1 MATKRVTKAVTSE
14 GDNLPRFQLSE
25 TGYTGLKVS
34 AGIPVEELKKD
45 LQFPNSII
53 TYKQMQYNSTIAA
66 ALALYDIM
74 LTKVEWSVKAPE
86 KATEEELRK
95 TEFIRECMH
104 DMEHSW
110 LDFIQEAGS
119 CKTYGFSVHEKV
131 FRKRLK
137 SKGSKYDDGL
147 IGWQKLPIRSQD
159 SIDKW
164 FFDEDGREI
173 VGVQQNLNLV
183 SDGYGRFSAM
193 ANGKEIVL
201 PRKKILLFRTGKHK
215 GNPFGKSALRD
226 CYYSWRYLTQ
236 IEENEVTGVQRDL
249 AGIPLF
255 AIPPQY
261 MSADATPEQKQIYEM
276 FKNIVRN
283 IQNNQQAGLV
293 IPQAFDPDSKQPLFK
308 FELLGVEG
316 GKSYDT
322 TKIKE
327 YYKNNILT
335 ALFADLLIL
344 GQNATGSFALGTTK
358 MQLMG
363 VAIEALLREIQ
374 DVVNNDLIRH
384 TFELNGWDIARMPT
398 VHYGDFEADD
408 LEAFSKAIQRMSS
421 VGMIERDREV
431 LNKVRESLGVTPF
444 PEDEP
449 VKEDLLTG
457 NTSKAGKGMDTPFE
471 GTRTSDGG
479 QNDNDGNLE
488 NV

>member
-1 MATKRVTKAVTSE
+1 M
-14 GDNLPRFQLSE
+14 
-25 TGYTGLKVS
+25 
-34 AGIPVEELKKD
+34 
-45 LQFPNSII
+45 
-53 TYKQMQYNSTIAA
+53 
-66 ALALYDIM
+66 
-74 LTKVEWSVKAPE
+74 
-86 KATEEELRK
+86 TE
-95 TEFIRECMH
+95 
-104 DMEHSW
+104 
-110 LDFIQEAGS
+110 
-119 CKTYGFSVHEKV
+119 
-131 FRKRLK
+131 
-137 SKGSKYDDGL
+137 
-147 IGWQKLPIRSQD
+147 
-159 SIDKW
+159 
-164 FFDEDGREI
+164 
-173 VGVQQNLNLV
+173 
-183 SDGYGRFSAM
+183 
-193 ANGKEIVL
+193 
-201 PRKKILLFRTGKHK
+201 
-215 GNPFGKSALRD
+215 
-226 CYYSWRYLTQ
+226 
-236 IEENEVTGVQRDL
+236 
-249 AGIPLF
+249 
-255 AIPPQY
+255 
-261 MSADATPEQKQIYEM
+261 DATPSQKSVYEYY
-276 FKNIVRN
+276 KNIIRN
-283 IQNNQQAGLV
+283 IQLNQQSGLV
-293 IPQAFDPDSKQPLFK
+293 MPMAFDPDSKQPLFK

-449 VKEDLLTG
+449 VKDELLTG
-457 NTSKAGKGMDTPFE
+457 NSSKAGQGMATPFE

>member
-14 GDNLPRFQLSE
+14 GNNLPRFQLSE

-86 KATEEELRK
+86 KATQEELRK
-95 TEFIRECMH
+95 TEFIRECMN

-110 LDFIQEAGS
+110 MDFVQEAGS

-164 FFDEDGREI
+164 FFDENGREI

-183 SDGYGRFSAM
+183 SDGYGRFTTM
-193 ANGKEIVL
+193 VNGKEIVL

-236 IEENEVTGVQRDL
+236 IEETEATGIQRDL
-249 AGIPLF
+249 AGLPTLF
-255 AIPPQY
+255 IPPQY
-261 MSADATPEQKQIYEM
+261 MSADATPEQKAI
-276 FKNIVRN
+276 
-283 IQNNQQAGLV
+283 
-293 IPQAFDPDSKQPLFK
+293 K
-308 FELLGVEG
+308 F
-316 GKSYDT
+316 
-322 TKIKE
+322 
-327 YYKNNILT
+327 
-335 ALFADLLIL
+335 
-344 GQNATGSFALGTTK
+344 
-358 MQLMG
+358 
-363 VAIEALLREIQ
+363 
-374 DVVNNDLIRH
+374 
-384 TFELNGWDIARMPT
+384 
-398 VHYGDFEADD
+398 
-408 LEAFSKAIQRMSS
+408 
-421 VGMIERDREV
+421 
-431 LNKVRESLGVTPF
+431 
-444 PEDEP
+444 
-449 VKEDLLTG
+449 
-457 NTSKAGKGMDTPFE
+457 
-471 GTRTSDGG
+471 
-479 QNDNDGNLE
+479 
-488 NV
+488 